1 MTTYTITLTAT
12 QAATISH
19 ACEVLARLG
28 MGQYTDALECL
39 PTKELCPD
47 GWHEDMQAIGH
58 ILSKHAN
65 VHGLRYSQ
73 KHEARRTAMSNVA
86 WDVYQVTRHR
96 LAWDR
101 RLNLRI
107 MSPHFKSWRCT
118 MANWNLWH
126 SAVTKYRK
134 FMVLRRLAEISPL
147 LKRELETWLKNP
159 RVSSGLCGCV
169 SRPSELRQLFAE
181 DGLDI
186 AFPFNVNAKHFD
198 QECLANKAHLNPK
211 RVAWVKKTLGVSHVP
226 KT

>member
-1 MTTYTITLTAT
+1 MTTYTLTLTAT

-28 MGQYTDALECL
+28 MGQYKDALECL

-86 WDVYQVTRHR
+86 WDLHQVTRHR

-101 RLNLRI
+101 ARADGRTGDK
-107 MSPHFKSWRCT
+107 P
-118 MANWNLWH
+118 
-126 SAVTKYRK
+126 
-134 FMVLRRLAEISPL
+134 P
-147 LKRELETWLKNP
+147 TW
-159 RVSSGLCGCV
+159 CV
-169 SRPSELRQLFAE
+169 SFDEPLQTSPEPLPQMTAVEPDQTPSKT
-181 DGLDI
+181 GTK
-186 AFPFNVNAKHFD
+186 AK
-198 QECLANKAHLNPK
+198 K
-211 RVAWVKKTLGVSHVP
+211 
-226 KT
+226 

>member
-58 ILSKHAN
+58 ILSKHAPIHN
-65 VHGLRYSQ
+65 IHNHKR
-73 KHEARRTAMSNVA
+73 EPRRTAMSNVA

-101 RLNLRI
+101 ARADGHTGDK
-107 MSPHFKSWRCT
+107 P
-118 MANWNLWH
+118 
-126 SAVTKYRK
+126 
-134 FMVLRRLAEISPL
+134 P
-147 LKRELETWLKNP
+147 TW
-159 RVSSGLCGCV
+159 
-169 SRPSELRQLFAE
+169 
-181 DGLDI
+181 
-186 AFPFNVNAKHFD
+186 
-198 QECLANKAHLNPK
+198 
-211 RVAWVKKTLGVSHVP
+211 GVSFDAP
-226 KT
+226 LQTSPEPLPQMTAAEPDQTPSKTGTKAKK